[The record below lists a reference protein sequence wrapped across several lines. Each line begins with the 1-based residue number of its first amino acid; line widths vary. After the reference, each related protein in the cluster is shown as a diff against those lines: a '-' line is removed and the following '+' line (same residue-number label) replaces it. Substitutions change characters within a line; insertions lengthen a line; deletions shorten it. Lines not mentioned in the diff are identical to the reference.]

1 MRTACLVLMMV
12 AAVGA
17 SNLRFRT
24 REVRRRLPES
34 PPLKCASAQH
44 SGDHTRSPAARASLD
59 RSSGLCVAGARA

>member
-1 MRTACLVLMMV
+1 MMV

-44 SGDHTRSPAARASLD
+44 SGDHKRSPAARASLD